1 MHESRVT
8 SRESRVTVHGGVED
22 HDPTGR
28 PARDSR
34 LATLDS
40 QPTMSAFTTQNE
52 NGVAVVTF
60 DLPGEPV
67 NKLSGAARIE
77 LEALLIGLRDD
88 TSVRAVVLISGKP
101 DNFIAGADIEEFT
114 ALTTQ
119 DAAERLSFEGQ
130 ETVSRVE
137 TFHKPIVA
145 AINGACLGGG
155 LELALACHYR
165 IATDHPKTQ
174 LGLPEVQLGLIP
186 GAGGCQR
193 LPRLIGARAALDIIL
208 AGKSERASKALRL
221 GLVDEVVPQS
231 ILRQVAIAAA
241 DRLAR
246 EGLPKRGGKGGL
258 AGLVLDRTPAGRRLV
273 YRAARKQVLKKTG
286 GHYPAPLAA
295 LEAVRVGLE
304 QGITDGLAEEHRA
317 FGELAV
323 GDVSRKLVQ
332 IFFATTALKKDDGV
346 PAGTAVPRQIRRL
359 GIVGSGFMGSGI
371 AGTAVLNVEVDTRL
385 KDADLARVGKGL
397 RVATGLLAE
406 RLERRRL
413 TRQQYD
419 RLSALLSGSAD
430 YRGFNRADLVIEAVF
445 EDLDTK
451 RRVLAEVEAEV
462 RPDAIFATNTSTIPI
477 RHIAAHARRPERILG
492 MHFFSPVERM
502 PLLEV
507 IPTAATSPDTVV
519 TAVRFGRRMGKT
531 VIVVADRPGF
541 WVNRI
546 LSPYLNEA
554 GHLLQEGVP
563 IELIDRAMTAF
574 GFPVGPVGLL
584 DEVGLDVADKAGSV
598 MHEAFGE
605 RMKPAGALARMLG
618 ATRLGRK
625 NGRGFYRYREG
636 HKAGVDKSVYPLLG
650 VRPAEVDVELV
661 QRRLVY
667 SMLNEAAMACSEGV
681 VRSPRDADIGAIFGI
696 GFPAFRGGPLRM
708 IDDVGPGRVVEILY
722 QLQEQLGE
730 RFRPAPALLELSRR
744 SGRYYPA

>member
-1 MHESRVT
+1 
-8 SRESRVTVHGGVED
+8 
-22 HDPTGR
+22 
-28 PARDSR
+28 
-34 LATLDS
+34 
-40 QPTMSAFTTQNE
+40 MSAFTTTNE
-52 NGVAVVTF
+52 NGVAVITF

-67 NKLSGAARIE
+67 NKLSAAARVE
-77 LEALLIGLRDD
+77 LEALLIALRDD
-88 TSVRAVVLISGKP
+88 ASVRAVVLISGKP

-114 ALTTQ
+114 ALTSQ

-208 AGKSERASKALRL
+208 AGKSERASKAQRL
-221 GLVDEVVPQS
+221 GLVDEVVSRS
-231 ILRQVAIAAA
+231 ILRQVAVAAA

-246 EGLPKRGGKGGL
+246 DGLPKRGRTGGVT
-258 AGLVLDRTPAGRRLV
+258 GFVLDRTPAGRRLV
-273 YRAARKQVLKKTG
+273 YRAARTQILKKTG

-304 QGITDGLAEEHRA
+304 QGVTAGLAEEHRA

-332 IFFATTALKKDDGV
+332 IFFATNALKKDDGV
-346 PAGTAVPRQIRRL
+346 PPGAAVPRQIRRL

-385 KDADLARVGKGL
+385 KDADLARIGKGL
-397 RVATGLLAE
+397 KAATAVLAE

-413 TRQQYD
+413 TRPQYE
-419 RLSALLSGSAD
+419 RLTALLSGSVD
-430 YRGFNRADLVIEAVF
+430 YSGFNRADLVIEAVF

-451 RRVLAEVEAEV
+451 RRVLAEVEAQV
-462 RPDAIFATNTSTIPI
+462 RPEAIFATNTSTIPI
-477 RHIAAHARRPERILG
+477 RHIAADARRPERILG

-507 IPTAATSPDTVV
+507 IPTAATSPDTIV

-554 GHLLQEGVP
+554 GHQLQEGVP
-563 IELIDRAMTAF
+563 IEVIDQTMTAF
-574 GFPVGPVGLL
+574 GFPVGPVALL
-584 DEVGLDVADKAGSV
+584 DEIGLDVAEKAGSV

-605 RMKPAGALARMLG
+605 RMKPAGALGRMLG

-625 NGRGFYRYREG
+625 NGRGFYRYSEG

-650 VRPAEVDVELV
+650 VRPGEAESELI

-667 SMLNEAAMACSEGV
+667 SMLNEAAMACAENV
-681 VRSPRDADIGAIFGI
+681 VRSPRDADIGAVFGI

-708 IDDVGPGRVVEILY
+708 IDDLGPVRVVETLY
-722 QLQEQLGE
+722 QLQEQFGE
-730 RFRPAPALLELSRR
+730 RFRPAAALLDMSRR

>member
-1 MHESRVT
+1 
-8 SRESRVTVHGGVED
+8 
-22 HDPTGR
+22 
-28 PARDSR
+28 
-34 LATLDS
+34 
-40 QPTMSAFTTQNE
+40 MSAFTTTNE
-52 NGVAVVTF
+52 DGIAVISF
-60 DLPGEPV
+60 NLPGEPV
-67 NKLSGAARIE
+67 NKLSAAARIE
-77 LEALLIGLRDD
+77 LEALLIGLRDNAD
-88 TSVRAVVLISGKP
+88 ARAVVLISGKT

-114 ALTTQ
+114 AITSQ

-145 AINGACLGGG
+145 AIHGACLGGG

-193 LPRLIGARAALDIIL
+193 LPRLIGARAALDMIL
-208 AGKSERASKALRL
+208 TGKSERASKALRL
-221 GLVDEVVPQS
+221 GLVDEVVPPS
-231 ILRQVAIAAA
+231 ILRQVAVRAA

-246 EGLPKRGGKGGL
+246 EGLPKRAKRGGF
-258 AGLVLDRTPAGRRLV
+258 AGLILDRTPAGRRLV
-273 YRAARKQVLKKTG
+273 YRAARKEVLKKTG

-304 QGITDGLAEEHRA
+304 QGITAGLAEEHRA
-317 FGELAV
+317 FGGLAV

-346 PAGTAVPRQIRRL
+346 PPGTATPRQIRRL
-359 GIVGSGFMGSGI
+359 AIVGSGFMGAGI

-385 KDADLARVGKGL
+385 KDADLGRVGKGL
-397 RVATGLLAE
+397 NAAIGLLRE
-406 RLERRRL
+406 RLDRRRL
-413 TRQQYD
+413 TKQQYE
-419 RLSALLSGSAD
+419 RLGALLSGSAD

-445 EDLDTK
+445 EDLETK
-451 RRVLAEVEAEV
+451 RKVLAEVESEV
-462 RPDAIFATNTSTIPI
+462 RPDTIFATNTSTIPI
-477 RHIAAHARRPERILG
+477 RHIAERARRPERVLG

-507 IPTAATSPDTVV
+507 IPTRATAPDTLV

-563 IELIDRAMTAF
+563 IEVLDRTMTRF
-574 GFPVGPVGLL
+574 GFPVGPVALL
-584 DEVGLDVADKAGSV
+584 DEVGLDVAEKAGSV

-605 RMKPAGALARMLG
+605 RMKPAGTLSRMLG

-625 NGRGFYRYREG
+625 NGRGFYRYKEG
-636 HKAGVDKSVYPLLG
+636 HKAGVDSSVYPLLG
-650 VRPAEVDVELV
+650 VRPVEADAEMLE
-661 QRRLVY
+661 RRLVY
-667 SMLNEAAMACSEGV
+667 SMLNEAAMACAENV
-681 VRSPRDADIGAIFGI
+681 VRSARDADIGAIFGI

-708 IDDVGPGRVVEILY
+708 IDDLGPGRVVETLY
-722 QLQEQLGE
+722 QLQEQFGE
-730 RFRPAPALLELSRR
+730 RFRPAPALLDLSRR

>member
-1 MHESRVT
+1 
-8 SRESRVTVHGGVED
+8 
-22 HDPTGR
+22 
-28 PARDSR
+28 
-34 LATLDS
+34 
-40 QPTMSAFTTQNE
+40 MSAFTTSHD
-52 NGVAVVTF
+52 NGVAVISF
-60 DLPGEPV
+60 NLPGEPV
-67 NKLSGAARIE
+67 NKLSAAARVE
-77 LEALLIGLRDD
+77 LEALLIGLHDRPD
-88 TSVRAVVLISGKP
+88 TRAVVLISGKP

-114 ALTTQ
+114 SLTSQ

-145 AINGACLGGG
+145 AIHGACLGGG

-165 IATDHPKTQ
+165 IATDNPKTQ

-193 LPRLIGARAALDIIL
+193 LPRLIGARAALDMIL
-208 AGKSERASKALRL
+208 AGRSERASKALRL
-221 GLVDEVVPQS
+221 GLVGGVVPSS
-231 ILRQVAIAAA
+231 ILRQVAVDAAN
-241 DRLAR
+241 RLVR
-246 EGLPKRGGKGGL
+246 DGLPKRTRRGGIAAL
-258 AGLVLDRTPAGRRLV
+258 MLDRTSPGRRLV
-273 YRAARKQVLKKTG
+273 YRAARKQVLKRTG

-295 LEAVRVGLE
+295 LEVVRVSLE
-304 QGITDGLAEEHRA
+304 QGVTAGLAEEHRA

-346 PAGTAVPRQIRRL
+346 PSGSAAPRQIRRL
-359 GIVGSGFMGSGI
+359 GIVGSGFMGAGI

-397 RVATGLLAE
+397 KTATALLAE

-413 TRQQYD
+413 TRPQYD

-430 YRGFNRADLVIEAVF
+430 YRGFKGADFVIEAVF

-451 RRVLAEVEAEV
+451 RRVLAEVEAQI
-462 RPDAIFATNTSTIPI
+462 RPEAIFATNTSTIPI
-477 RHIAAHARRPERILG
+477 RHIAEGARRPERILG

-507 IPTAATSPDTVV
+507 IPTPATSPDTIV

-554 GHLLQEGVP
+554 GYLLQEGVP
-563 IELIDRAMTAF
+563 IELIDRTMTAF
-574 GFPVGPVGLL
+574 GFPVGPVALL
-584 DEVGLDVADKAGSV
+584 DEVGLDVAEKAGGV

-605 RMKPAGALARMLG
+605 RMKPAGTLSRMLG

-625 NGRGFYRYREG
+625 NGRGFYRYSEG
-636 HKAGVDKSVYPLLG
+636 HKSGVDKSVYPLLG
-650 VRPAEVDVELV
+650 VHPVEVHEDLV
-661 QRRLVY
+661 QRRLAY
-667 SMLNEAAMACSEGV
+667 AMLNEAAMACSEGV

-708 IDDVGPGRVVEILY
+708 IDDLGPGRVVETLY
-722 QLQEQLGE
+722 QLQEQFGE
-730 RFRPAPALLELSRR
+730 RFRPAASLLEMSRK